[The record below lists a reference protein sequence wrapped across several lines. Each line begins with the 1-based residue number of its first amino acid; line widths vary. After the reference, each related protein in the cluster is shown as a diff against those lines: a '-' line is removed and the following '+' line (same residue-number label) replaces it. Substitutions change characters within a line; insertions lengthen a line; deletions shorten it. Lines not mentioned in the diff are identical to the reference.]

1 MQIPQRRSEL
11 TNRYAAPPDP
21 YVSPQTHTELQ
32 AELTRLQQHV
42 RPSAVVELTR
52 TREMGDLSENA
63 AYTQAK
69 ARVGG
74 IDRRVMEIQERL
86 RTAIIVSPGAT
97 ADGRV
102 RIGTTVDVE
111 VRGNQRTYVLTG
123 STEADPSTG
132 RLSHLSPLGSAL
144 MGKKVGDT
152 ATITGPAG
160 SPVEYRVLAVR

>member
-1 MQIPQRRSEL
+1 
-11 TNRYAAPPDP
+11 
-21 YVSPQTHTELQ
+21 
-32 AELTRLQQHV
+32 
-42 RPSAVVELTR
+42 
-52 TREMGDLSENA
+52 MGDLSENA

-74 IDRRVMEIQERL
+74 IDRRIMEIQERL

-111 VRGNQRTYVLTG
+111 VRGNQRTYVVTG
-123 STEADPSTG
+123 STEADPSAG
-132 RLSHLSPLGSAL
+132 RLSHLSPLGGAL

-160 SPVEYRVLAVR
+160 TAVEYRVVAVR